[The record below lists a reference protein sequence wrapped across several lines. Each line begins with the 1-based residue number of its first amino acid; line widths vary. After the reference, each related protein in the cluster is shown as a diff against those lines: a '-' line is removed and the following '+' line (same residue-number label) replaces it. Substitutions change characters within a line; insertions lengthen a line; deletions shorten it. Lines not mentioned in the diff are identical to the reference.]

1 MSKVKSKKPAKIAE
15 LTKEKLIEEISSKKK
30 ELMSLR
36 FKSKL
41 GELTDTSLF
50 KKARQTIAKSY
61 TELSKRKEDK

>member
-1 MSKVKSKKPAKIAE
+1 MSKTKTKKSVKIAD
-15 LTKEKLIEEISSKKK
+15 LTKEKLIEEISLKKK